1 MPAVDADG
9 NELAGVRMPELAV
22 PLATHTGWNFRDPAI
37 GSPQSFVRLVGSYV
51 PFALTRQQRD
61 NMGDARPSIQ
71 ERYKDRDDYLSKIRS
86 AAQALVA
93 DGFLV
98 AEDVNPLVDRAST
111 HWTWLHAASPQTAS
125 R

>member
-1 MPAVDADG
+1 
-9 NELAGVRMPELAV
+9 
-22 PLATHTGWNFRDPAI
+22 
-37 GSPQSFVRLVGSYV
+37 
-51 PFALTRQQRD
+51 
-61 NMGDARPSIQ
+61 MGDARPSIQ
-71 ERYKDRDDYLSKIRS
+71 ERYKDRDDYLSSRIRS

-98 AEDVNPLVDRAST
+98 AARVNPLVDRAST